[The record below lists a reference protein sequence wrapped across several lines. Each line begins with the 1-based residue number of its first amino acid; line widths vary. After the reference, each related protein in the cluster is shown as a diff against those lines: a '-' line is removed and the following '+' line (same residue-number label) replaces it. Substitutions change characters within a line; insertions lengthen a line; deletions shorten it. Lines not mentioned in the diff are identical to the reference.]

1 LTAPN
6 LTSFVAKKESI
17 LSGRTRRVIAVGM
30 LVLLIIVSAVGFFSR
45 ESRTGPVATTVAPEM
60 SHPLQ

>member
-1 LTAPN
+1 MTAPN

-30 LVLLIIVSAVGFFSR
+30 LVLLIIVSAVGF
-45 ESRTGPVATTVAPEM
+45 
-60 SHPLQ
+60 